1 MKCLSDEEIIRYLSV
16 DDISKESMQLVSQV
30 HAHERECQ
38 KCREKIEAFRAV
50 YQKMGKLRKP
60 VTDLSVMK
68 GIIQV
73 IHGVDKELVG
83 TKKEEDSKITA
94 INDRGL

>member
-16 DDISKESMQLVSQV
+16 DDISQESMQLVSQV

-50 YQKMGKLRKP
+50 YEKMGKLRKP
-60 VTDLSVMK
+60 VTEPSVIK
-68 GIIQV
+68 GMIQV
-73 IHGVDKELVG
+73 IHGIDKELVD
-83 TKKEEDSKITA
+83 TKKNKVSEIA
-94 INDRGL
+94 ANDERTR

>member
-83 TKKEEDSKITA
+83 TKKEEWKMV
-94 INDRGL
+94 R

>member
-50 YQKMGKLRKP
+50 YQKIGKLRKP

-94 INDRGL
+94 NDDRGL

>member
-1 MKCLSDEEIIRYLSV
+1 MKCLSDEEIIRYLSI

-50 YQKMGKLRKP
+50 YEKMGKLLKP
-60 VTDLSVMK
+60 VTDPSVIRYM
-68 GIIQV
+68 IQV
-73 IHGVDKELVG
+73 IHGVDKELAG
-83 TKKEEDSKITA
+83 TKKEENSTITA
-94 INDRGL
+94 NDDRGL